1 MIYYVE
7 QTAAPMGDGT
17 EKRPFRTIGEA
28 AALAQRGTP
37 SSSGKDIPGM
47 GLPAPGRSFG

>member
-1 MIYYVE
+1 MYYVE

-28 AALAQRGTP
+28 AALAQ
-37 SSSGKDIPGM
+37 PGDTVLI
-47 GLPAPGRSFG
+47 GEGI